1 MSDASHIVVPIR
13 LVPQWNWPLISVSYV
28 VSVLG
33 AYTTTQLMTN
43 VSQCRNLP
51 EKLRWIGMA
60 SMSFGGC
67 AVWSMHFIG
76 MLAMDLGIR
85 VRFDI
90 VMTVASAVIAILVA
104 FVTFSMEVIFAKWRQ
119 HQSRKNVRRPRRKVR
134 RTTSEIQINPFGSK
148 SRSSNRKRT
157 AILDPYP
164 DSEYHML
171 GGTSSEG
178 FGASIL
184 ANKPAEVCVPM
195 PGDEFPSE
203 QHALGTSSE
212 NESDSDVSQD
222 DSSSEEH
229 HAHRRDTIS
238 SWLSSN
244 EDQSAFLGSSD
255 EMGRR
260 SDEHT
265 TQVIGVRFDGTDIMA
280 PRSDACRASHLSIV
294 SRIICKF
301 CKMVNLRIVVKGL
314 LLGLTASGMHYTGM
328 AAMEMD
334 AVIVYNKLYVVCS
347 ILIGWLSGLIAFMF
361 MPLEINLVS
370 QLSFSFTAAFGVA
383 SMHYCGMLAADFYTT
398 LPPPYDHG
406 GYPASLPLTIA
417 GVAILT
423 CFVSF
428 VALAHAV
435 SLSRNKLQ
443 EVIQT
448 KRRLWRVIA
457 EKEAAI
463 RENRLKTDFI
473 SVASHEIRTPLHA
486 VTGYT
491 DLLAET
497 HLTHEQRVYVDCIKT
512 GCQTIQLITSN
523 VLDFAKLER
532 ANKESSANP
541 VFLDLRKLGTDIV
554 RSCAFEKRRV
564 RRKEQAQSCMN
575 ESSSHLPG
583 ASSSTLSPHDLDDH
597 GTDVEL
603 IMDIEKEVPDEIY
616 ADEVYLTR
624 VIMNLVSN
632 ALKFT
637 TKGYVLLHVS
647 WDVSNGPG
655 SPESSR
661 GSLPALL
668 PHLVIVVRDTGEGIP
683 QDFLARLFEPFRQ
696 ADTSLTRQHDGTGLG
711 LAICKQLVERMS
723 GTIDVESSSGYGSS
737 FTVRIPM
744 PENLT
749 ARVVHTHGSRGTVER
764 LDEGSAW
771 SQPGALTPEVRGVR
785 RSIAL
790 CCRNEQVAR
799 VLSSMLIRH
808 GYDVSVILHSSSP
821 GSTEQ
826 VRNANIVW
834 CDMEVW
840 YESQHRLRKLLRRN
854 RIGKR
859 RQNSVLLLFHSEQLR
874 TNTKT
879 VDKVRGARVVFYKRP
894 LIIHEI
900 VRLSELTLYRN
911 TSDSDVTED
920 APGSESDTFSVANE
934 ADFDHTIG
942 LSERI
947 STSAAI
953 TPTPKIMSS
962 STFFPSIE
970 GTDTSLGPTH
980 SSSSPNLLGTA
991 AAPAPGSAVWQRRV
1005 SFVDT
1010 HSPYCAVPPGEV
1022 QTSSGTIFS
1031 SGYGSPQ
1038 PSSSHVH
1045 SSNSERKRPIG
1056 RVLLVEDNA
1065 VNQKLGMRMLQ
1076 RLNFDVDVAAN
1087 GLEALQMITGIED
1100 LVPSDDTDSDWES
1113 RIRTPASVVAS
1124 LTRNARDI
1132 PSRMNKYCIVLMDC
1146 QMPVMS
1152 GFEAA
1157 RCIRAFEESLP
1168 HDNVN
1173 PRPHIVII
1181 ALTANVS
1188 EESKEKC
1195 EDAGMDYFLS
1205 KPIQL
1210 SVLRAAIGRFV
1221 TIDSEH
1227 PNV

>member
-1 MSDASHIVVPIR
+1 
-13 LVPQWNWPLISVSYV
+13 
-28 VSVLG
+28 
-33 AYTTTQLMTN
+33 
-43 VSQCRNLP
+43 
-51 EKLRWIGMA
+51 
-60 SMSFGGC
+60 
-67 AVWSMHFIG
+67 
-76 MLAMDLGIR
+76 
-85 VRFDI
+85 
-90 VMTVASAVIAILVA
+90 
-104 FVTFSMEVIFAKWRQ
+104 MEVIFAKWRQ
-119 HQSRKNVRRPRRKVR
+119 HQSRKILRRPRRKVKH
-134 RTTSEIQINPFGSK
+134 TSSEIQINPFGSK

-157 AILDPYP
+157 VVLDPYP

-171 GGTSSEG
+171 GGTSTEG
-178 FGASIL
+178 FGSSIL

-195 PGDEFPSE
+195 PGDGFPSE
-203 QHALGTSSE
+203 QHALGISSE
-212 NESDSDVSQD
+212 NESDSDVSED
-222 DSSSEEH
+222 YSSSEEH

-238 SWLSSN
+238 SWLSSHD
-244 EDQSAFLGSSD
+244 DQNVFLGSSD

-280 PRSDACRASHLSIV
+280 PRSDACRASHLSII
-294 SRIICKF
+294 SRAVCKF
-301 CKMVNLRIVVKGL
+301 CKMINLRIVVKGL

-334 AVIVYNKLYVVCS
+334 AVIVYNKVYVVCS

-370 QLSFSFTAAFGVA
+370 QLSFSLTAAFGVA

-497 HLTHEQRVYVDCIKT
+497 HLTPDQRVYVDCIKT

-541 VFLDLRKLGTDIV
+541 VFLDLRKLGADIV

-564 RRKEQAQSCMN
+564 RRKEQAQSGMN
-575 ESSSHLPG
+575 ESLPG

-597 GTDVEL
+597 GADVEL

-655 SPESSR
+655 SPGSSR
-661 GSLPALL
+661 GSLPALF

-683 QDFLARLFEPFRQ
+683 QDFLARIFEPFRQ

-711 LAICKQLVERMS
+711 LAICKQLIERMS
-723 GTIDVESSSGYGSS
+723 GTVDVESSSGYGSS

-749 ARVVHTHGSRGTVER
+749 ARLVHSHGSRGTVDR
-764 LDEGSAW
+764 PTPLDEGSAW
-771 SQPGALTPEVRGVR
+771 SPLDALTPKARGVR
-785 RSIAL
+785 CSIAV

-808 GYDVSVILHSSSP
+808 GYDVSVILHPSSP
-821 GSTEQ
+821 GSTER
-826 VRNANIVW
+826 VRNADIVW

-840 YESQHRLRKLLRRN
+840 YESQHRLRKLLRRS
-854 RIGKR
+854 RVGKR
-859 RQNSVLLLFHSEQLR
+859 RQKTVLLLFHSEQLR

-900 VRLSELTLYRN
+900 VRLAELTLYRN

-920 APGSESDTFSVANE
+920 GPGSESDTFSVTHE
-934 ADFDHTIG
+934 ADLDHTIG
-942 LSERI
+942 RSEGI
-947 STSAAI
+947 GTSAGI
-953 TPTPKIMSS
+953 TPAPKNMDS
-962 STFFPSIE
+962 STLSYSIQR
-970 GTDTSLGPTH
+970 TDSSPGPTL
-980 SSSSPNLLGTA
+980 SSSSPNVLGTA
-991 AAPAPGSAVWQRRV
+991 ATPAPRSDLWQRRV

-1010 HSPYCAVPPGEV
+1010 HFPYCAVPLGEV
-1022 QTSSGTIFS
+1022 QASSGTIS
-1031 SGYGSPQ
+1031 SSKHGPPQ
-1038 PSSSHVH
+1038 PSSSLIH
-1045 SSNSERKRPIG
+1045 SSNDSVASNSEHKSPIG

-1132 PSRMNKYCIVLMDC
+1132 QPRLNKYCLVLMDC

-1152 GFEAA
+1152 GFEAT

-1173 PRPHIVII
+1173 PRPHVVII

-1227 PNV
+1227 LNG